1 MAEGGGT
8 GSSNP
13 FVVGLAVVVWIVFC
27 ASLTL
32 VIGSGAERYPFAR
45 ETDLDETMFYAGI
58 ACFGAA
64 FVVSMIMRAFGAGR
78 EEQES
83 RPGPGLAFL
92 VITPLVA
99 LVAGIAIDIAK

>member
-1 MAEGGGT
+1 M
-8 GSSNP
+8 GSRNP
-13 FVVGLAVVVWIVFC
+13 FVVGVAVVVWIVFC

-32 VIGSGAERYPFAR
+32 IIGSGAERYPVNR
-45 ETDLDETMFYAGI
+45 EADMDHTMFYSGI
-58 ACFGAA
+58 ACFVGAFLVA
-64 FVVSMIMRAFGAGR
+64 MLLRAFGAGR

-83 RPGPGLAFL
+83 RPGPGPAFL